1 MKDQKKTLHPHRS
14 LDRRDFMKWM
24 AVGTASIASLS
35 VLSSCN
41 SDKIE
46 AFFQEQFKELDEN
59 ELNDVLTRLERE
71 YKKQYNTDIEVNA
84 TSPMENVLF
93 GYGLDLSKCIGCR
106 RCVYACAQENNQK
119 WEL

>member
-1 MKDQKKTLHPHRS
+1 MKNRQKLQHPYRS
-14 LDRRDFMKWM
+14 IERRDFMKWM

-35 VLSSCN
+35 GLSSCN

-59 ELNDVLTRLERE
+59 ELNEVLTRLERE

-84 TSPMENVLF
+84 TLPMDNVL
-93 GYGLDLSKCIGCR
+93 Y
-106 RCVYACAQENNQK
+106 
-119 WEL
+119 